1 MGRKSPKYNWK
12 TSIVVNCRV
21 KNISY
26 LSAGFP
32 DTFTGSDVKH
42 NLPFSVIAGRPNQ
55 RERTSMSG
63 DYPSADFEIA
73 DEGTVRRVS
82 HLPTGMVI
90 ETGRVHTDP
99 IAVPATYMLQYGDH
113 VARSGEIVQAALR
126 HLRVWLMR
134 RRIA

>member
-1 MGRKSPKYNWK
+1 
-12 TSIVVNCRV
+12 
-21 KNISY
+21 
-26 LSAGFP
+26 
-32 DTFTGSDVKH
+32 
-42 NLPFSVIAGRPNQ
+42 
-55 RERTSMSG
+55 MSG